1 MSERL
6 AGHVD
11 VGHVDVASDD
21 RIDAIAARGDVVVVN
36 AVEAETLDGWQINVG
51 QKAMP
56 FRVGYGVYRTPSV
69 AASGMPAVL
78 RHRFWLPPEKEQV
91 CGRKYI
97 GLLLYASE
105 RDDYRYTLRAGAELL
120 GTVRPERLDN
130 RRHLIVAE
138 RPIEILGAGVPF
150 TVRAEGTGPCYL
162 EKLLFLTE
170 LPKASSFA
178 PRLDRL
184 STRVT
189 GPGTVELHGIASEP
203 VAVTATAIP
212 LDGAGA
218 TVTATSGDPY
228 PLLAVTLR
236 GLTPGQPYRIDV
248 EAREPGGEV
257 TRATVDLP
265 ADAPAP
271 GADAVGSA
279 DPDRGGRLRA
289 RGQHRRGAARVRGD
303 GNAADLRPATA
314 ARRATAAGGAG
325 ELCRV
330 RRGPGRRGG
339 AGARARA
346 MARRQRPLGAAGCR
360 IPG

>member
-1 MSERL
+1 MSERPVG
-6 AGHVD
+6 AGDVGRVD
-11 VGHVDVASDD
+11 IGHVDVAGDD
-21 RIDAIAARGDVVVVN
+21 RIDAIAARDDIVVVN

-51 QKAMP
+51 QQNTP

-69 AASGMPAVL
+69 ASSGMPAVL

-97 GLLLYASE
+97 GMLLYASE
-105 RDDYRYTLRAGAELL
+105 RDDYRYTLQAGAELL
-120 GTVRPERLDN
+120 GTVRPQRLDN

-170 LPKASSFA
+170 LPEASSFA

-203 VAVTATAIP
+203 VAVTAKATP
-212 LDGAGA
+212 MDGAGA
-218 TVTATSGDPY
+218 TVTAAGGDPY
-228 PLLAVTLR
+228 PLLALPLR
-236 GLTPGQPYRIDV
+236 GLTPGLPYRIDV
-248 EAREPGGEV
+248 EAREPGGEI

-265 ADAPAP
+265 AAAPAP
-271 GADAVGSA
+271 DADAA
-279 DPDRGGRLRA
+279 
-289 RGQHRRGAARVRGD
+289 
-303 GNAADLRPATA
+303 
-314 ARRATAAGGAG
+314 
-325 ELCRV
+325 EI
-330 RRGPGRRGG
+330 
-339 AGARARA
+339 
-346 MARRQRPLGAAGCR
+346 R
-360 IPG
+360 IPIEVVDCGREEIGRAHV